1 MSIWKRNV
9 SVEELNGHLVDTLG
23 ETLDIRVEQINDDN
37 LVVSMPVDK
46 RTHQPYGILHGG
58 ASVALAETAGSI
70 AASLIAEEGKAVV
83 GLEINANHL
92 RKVTSGRV
100 YATASPVHAGRATQV
115 WDIRIADK
123 EGRPVCISRLTMAVV
138 DPVKK

>member
-9 SVEELNGHLVDTLG
+9 SVEELNGHMINTLG
-23 ETLDIRVEQINDDN
+23 ETLDIRVEEINEDN
-37 LVVSMPVDK
+37 LVVSMPVDQ

-58 ASVALAETAGSI
+58 ASVALAETAGSVG
-70 AASLIAEEGKAVV
+70 ASMIAEEGKAVV

-100 YATASPVHAGRATQV
+100 YATAKPVHAGRATQV
-115 WDIRIADK
+115 WDIRIAD
-123 EGRPVCISRLTMAVV
+123 EDGRPVCISRLTMAVV
-138 DPVKK
+138 DPVNK

>member
-1 MSIWKRNV
+1 MSIWKRQAT
-9 SVEELNGHLVDTLG
+9 VEELNGHMVNTLG
-23 ETLDIRVEQINDDN
+23 DTLDIRVEEINEDN
-37 LVVSMPVDK
+37 LVVSMPVDR

-58 ASVALAETAGSI
+58 ASVALAETAGSM
-70 AASLIAEEGKAVV
+70 AASLLIDEGKAVV

-100 YATASPVHAGRATQV
+100 YATARPVHAGRATQV
-115 WDIRIADK
+115 WDIRIADG

-138 DPVKK
+138 DPVNK